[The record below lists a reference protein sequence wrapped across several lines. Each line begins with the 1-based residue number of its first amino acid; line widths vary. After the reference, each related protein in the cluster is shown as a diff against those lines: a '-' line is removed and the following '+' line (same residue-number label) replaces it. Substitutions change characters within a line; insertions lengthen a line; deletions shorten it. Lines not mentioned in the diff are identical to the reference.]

1 MALGMDRLACTCSCI
16 NDDDDDNVDADVD
29 DGDDDDDVVAAA
41 AAAGREIVEL
51 LSDTDPAVL
60 DVIALLLPNDD
71 LGHINCQPSFQLNV
85 DVTTV
90 LLLSLDNFLLRYT
103 LT

>member
-1 MALGMDRLACTCSCI
+1 MALGMGRLACACSCI
-16 NDDDDDNVDADVD
+16 NDDDDNVDADVD
-29 DGDDDDDVVAAA
+29 DVDDDDDDVV

-51 LSDTDPAVL
+51 LSDTDPAVR
-60 DVIALLLPNDD
+60 DVIALLPTDD

-85 DVTTV
+85 DVDVTV

-103 LT
+103 ST